1 MSKQKRWTM
10 PKWMEEYKFLFLDPQ
25 RVEEFMNCDGKNC
38 NIVVNGPRA
47 LICQGVQS
55 EVMML
60 IRLKAARKLL

>member
-1 MSKQKRWTM
+1 M

-47 LICQGVQS
+47 LICQAVQA
-55 EVMML
+55 EVGL
-60 IRLKAARKLL
+60 LEKLKAAGRLP